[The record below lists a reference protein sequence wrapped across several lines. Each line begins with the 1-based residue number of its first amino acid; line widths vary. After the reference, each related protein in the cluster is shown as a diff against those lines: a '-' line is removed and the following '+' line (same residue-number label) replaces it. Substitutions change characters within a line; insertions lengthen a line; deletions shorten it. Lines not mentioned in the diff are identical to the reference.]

1 LVSVPRST
9 SGAESAAQ
17 YGKLTKFYEEAQE
30 YGAAGIRQLED
41 GRFRF
46 YGKIKPADKAGEMVG
61 ARKAREWDPATG
73 NTRTWFETLDHQGRI
88 RQVRP
93 ETGGPKVHYRF
104 DAEGN
109 YVGKW

>member
-1 LVSVPRST
+1 MSGPRST
-9 SGAESAAQ
+9 GAESAAQ
-17 YGKLTKFYEEAQE
+17 YAKLKQLYEYTGD
-30 YGAAGIRQLED
+30 YGAGGVKQLES
-41 GRFRF
+41 GRYRF
-46 YGKIKPADKAGEMVG
+46 YGNVKPADKAGEMIG
-61 ARKAREWDPATG
+61 ARKVHEWDPSTG
-73 NTRTWFETLDHQGRI
+73 NTRTWFETLDHSGRI